1 MADRK
6 VLIATRLESAC
17 ADILKARGGYRVVQD
32 DKTPLADLA
41 AAHPDAHALVVR
53 SEAVTAEVLAA
64 LPALKVVI
72 RAGAGFN
79 TIDIRAARKQ
89 GVDVMTTPGANANAV
104 AEEVL
109 ALVLADFRHIVA
121 ADPSCRSGAWEKKSF
136 NGRELTGKTVGIVGL
151 GAIGKLVARRL
162 SGFDARLLGYDP
174 FLSLERAQELDLEMC
189 DLPTLFAESDV
200 VTLHLPE
207 NPETRGMVNA
217 SLLERMKTGATL
229 VNCARAG
236 IVNEADLR
244 AVKPA
249 RKLRFLNDVYPKDE
263 PGPKSVADIA
273 DLMLPHLGAST
284 IEAGLTAARRAAE
297 QLIEFDDKGITSF
310 IVNRDIPEGLDRAY
324 ADLAFTLARLC
335 RAVCGRDLPLKEI
348 ETSFYGELKPFASWL
363 IVPLVAGLDEN
374 FDRSGD
380 SGAAHRR
387 LKDRGIA
394 YLDRETDQH
403 KGYKNSITV
412 DLTVELP
419 GGVLQSTSVRGTVA
433 EGNLMIAR
441 MGDFDK
447 LYFEPRGH
455 IAGFIYKDR
464 PGVVGTIGAAFADA
478 GINIDDMRNPHDR
491 TGERSICI
499 LKVNRPVPPELLATV
514 SRRIEAI
521 RSFAVGL

>member
-6 VLIATRLESAC
+6 VLIATRLESVC
-17 ADILKARGGYRVVQD
+17 ADLLKARGGYQVVQD
-32 DKTPLADLA
+32 DKTPLPELA
-41 AAHPDAHALVVR
+41 ARHPDAHALVVR
-53 SEAVTAEVLAA
+53 SEAVTADILAT
-64 LPALKVVI
+64 LPSLRTVI

-104 AEEVL
+104 AEEVI
-109 ALVLADFRHIVA
+109 AMILADFRHIVA
-121 ADPSCRSGAWEKKSF
+121 ADPSCRSGGWEKKSF
-136 NGRELTGKTVGIVGL
+136 NGRELSGKTVGIVGL

-162 SGFDARLLGYDP
+162 AGFDARLLGYDP
-174 FLSLERAQELDLEMC
+174 FLSRDRAEELDIEMC

-217 SLLERMKTGATL
+217 ALLGRMKTGATL

-236 IVNEADLR
+236 IINEADLR
-244 AVKPA
+244 AAKPA
-249 RKLRFLNDVYPKDE
+249 KKLRFLNDVYPKDE

-297 QLIEFDDKGITSF
+297 QLIEFDDKGITSY

-335 RAVCGRDLPLKEI
+335 RSVCGRDLPLKEI
-348 ETSFYGELKPFASWL
+348 ETSFYGELKPFGSWL

-374 FDRSGD
+374 FDRTGD
-380 SGAAHRR
+380 SGAARRR
-387 LKDRGIA
+387 LKDRGVT
-394 YLDRETDQH
+394 YTDRETDQH

-419 GGVLQSTSVRGTVA
+419 NGTLQRSSVRGTVT
-433 EGNLMIAR
+433 EGTLMIAR

-464 PGVVGTIGAAFADA
+464 PGVVAAIGAAFAEA
-478 GINIDDMRNPHDR
+478 GINIDDMRIPHDR
-491 TGERSICI
+491 TGEHSICV
-499 LKVNRPVPPELLATV
+499 LKVNRPVPPELVASV
-514 SRRIEAI
+514 SSRIEAL
-521 RSFAVGL
+521 RSFAVEL